1 MYCFVCK
8 KKFYQKR
15 GFLSLFDT
23 KTRFICDRCYNE
35 NPVNPKVNMIPLDD
49 GEIMIISLFD
59 TIYRVDMRPYV
70 YEINQVYNYFYY
82 TFNGYYIIILDYLSL
97 SYFNLEILS
106 FWNQC
111 FDKKVLI
118 ICGVLR
124 K

>member
-1 MYCFVCK
+1 
-8 KKFYQKR
+8 
-15 GFLSLFDT
+15 
-23 KTRFICDRCYNE
+23 
-35 NPVNPKVNMIPLDD
+35 MIPLDD
-49 GEIMIISLFD
+49 GEIIIVSLFD

-70 YEINQVYNYFYY
+70 YEINQVYNYFYS
-82 TFNGYYIIILDYLSL
+82 TFKGYYIIILDYLSL